1 VARGFNEHEKEVI
14 GKKLLE
20 SAQKY
25 ASTIGMRKTSL
36 DQITADAGISKPMF
50 YKFYETK
57 EHLFL
62 KVIEDWHHEL
72 IQTSLSIIRERTE
85 LPMKERLVQCIMNTI
100 RYMDKRSMTQLLAE
114 DVPYINR
121 KIPDAVQAHYVDH
134 ESILQ
139 PVIRAAGVR
148 FKVDFELVSA
158 LIHTLIWTA
167 ASKEEIGPRYYDAAE
182 LLARATIEYVVE
194 E

>member
-1 VARGFNEHEKEVI
+1 MARGFNEHEKEVI
-14 GKKLLE
+14 GKKLVE

-25 ASTIGMRKTSL
+25 AATIGMRKTSL

-72 IQTSLSIIRERTE
+72 IQTSLSIIRDRTDI
-85 LPMKERLVQCIMNTI
+85 PVKERLVQCIMNTL

-114 DVPYINR
+114 DVPYITR
-121 KIPDAVQAHYVDH
+121 KIPDAVQAHNVDH
-134 ESILQ
+134 ESLLQ
-139 PVIRAAGVR
+139 PVIEASGVR

-158 LIHTLIWTA
+158 LIHTLIWTM
-167 ASKEEIGPRYYDAAE
+167 ASKEEVGPRYYDAAE
-182 LLARATIEYVVE
+182 LLARATIEFIVE